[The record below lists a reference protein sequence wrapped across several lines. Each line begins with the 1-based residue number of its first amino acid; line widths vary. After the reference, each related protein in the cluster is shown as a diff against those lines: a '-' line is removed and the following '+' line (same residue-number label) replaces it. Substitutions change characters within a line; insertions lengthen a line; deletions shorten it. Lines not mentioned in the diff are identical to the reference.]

1 MKHRMFSTLP
11 LVLPL
16 AAVLGAAA
24 CSSGT
29 GEPTG
34 TSGGTGQTSA
44 TGTGGAGTTTG
55 AGGSPTTGTGV
66 AASSG
71 GGGGD
76 IACKG
81 PDYADPTAPK
91 LKVGTVSA
99 KIVDLSGNPAPSDL
113 SVQVCGTNICFYSK
127 PGSAGLFT
135 VAGTADGLQKPLF
148 KFGDARAFAKLG
160 IPVTMTGMDAM
171 GNTSFGTVTTAA
183 LPTSGVAMA
192 AGKAATSGDVT
203 IAVPS
208 GGVAVVDET
217 FYPDPVDQQLRAV
230 TIPVD
235 KAAAVLANAPA
246 GIAQLY
252 GVGPLE
258 TVFCPAATVT
268 VPNADVAK
276 WPAGTDVEFWILG
289 LDGASEEWAP
299 YGAWLKI
306 SDGKVSA
313 DGKTITTSTGMPLL
327 STFGIRKK
335 P

>member
-1 MKHRMFSTLP
+1 MKKHLFSRLP

-16 AAVLGAAA
+16 AAALGAAA

-34 TSGGTGQTSA
+34 TGGNADQTTA
-44 TGTGGAGTTTG
+44 TGTGSPG
-55 AGGSPTTGTGV
+55 AGGSSTSTGTAGT
-66 AASSG
+66 
-71 GGGGD
+71 GGGD

-81 PDYADPTAPK
+81 PDYADPAAPK

-99 KIVDLSGNPAPSDL
+99 KIVDLAGNPAPSEL
-113 SVQVCGTNICFYSK
+113 SVQVCGTNICFFSK
-127 PGSAGLFT
+127 PGSLGLFT
-135 VAGTADGLQKPLF
+135 VAGTPDELQKPVF
-148 KFGDARAFAKLG
+148 KFGDARSFAKLG
-160 IPVTMTGMDAM
+160 IPVTATGMDAM
-171 GNTSFGTVTTAA
+171 GNTTFGTLTTAA
-183 LPTSGVAMA
+183 LPTNGVALEP
-192 AGKAATSGDVT
+192 GKAATSGDVT
-203 IAVPS
+203 ITIPS
-208 GGVAVVDET
+208 GGVVVVDELI
-217 FYPDPVDQQLRAV
+217 YPEPVDQQLRAV
-230 TIPVD
+230 TIPID
-235 KAAAVLANAPA
+235 KAKEVLANAPA

-268 VPNADVAK
+268 VPNVDVAK

-289 LDGASEEWAP
+289 LDATSEEWAP
-299 YGAWLKI
+299 YGEWQKV

-313 DGKTITTSTGMPLL
+313 DGKTITASTGLPLL

>member
-1 MKHRMFSTLP
+1 MKQRLFSTLP

-16 AAVLGAAA
+16 AAALGAAA

-34 TSGGTGQTSA
+34 TGGADAQTTA
-44 TGTGGAGTTTG
+44 TGTGGAGTTGTG
-55 AGGSPTTGTGV
+55 DSSTSTAATGT
-66 AASSG
+66 
-71 GGGGD
+71 GGGD

-81 PDYADPTAPK
+81 PDYADPAAPK

-99 KIVDLSGNPAPSDL
+99 KIVDLAGNPAPSEL
-113 SVQVCGTNICFYSK
+113 SVQVCGTNLCYYSK
-127 PGSAGLFT
+127 PGSMGLFT
-135 VAGTADGLQKPLF
+135 VAAAADALQKPVF

-171 GNTSFGTVTTAA
+171 GNTAFGTLTTAA
-183 LPTSGVAMA
+183 LPTTGVALEP
-192 AGKAATSGDVT
+192 GKTVTSAEVT
-203 IAVPS
+203 ITIPS
-208 GGVAVVDET
+208 GGVAVFDELT
-217 FYPDPVDQQLRAV
+217 YPEVIDQQLRAV

-235 KAAAVLANAPA
+235 KATAVLANAPA
-246 GIAQLY
+246 GITQLY

-268 VPNADVAK
+268 VPNADVAT

-299 YGAWLKI
+299 YGAWLKV

-313 DGKTITTSTGMPLL
+313 DGKTITTTSTGLPLL

-335 P
+335 S